1 MADIPFLAMPTTA
14 GTGSEATRY
23 AVIYYDGKK
32 QSVTHDSVVPDVA
45 ILEPKVLKTLPL
57 YQKKCTMMDALCQG
71 IESWWSMNS
80 TDESKAREKMEKLL
94 SKNGECIS
102 FEGKQIPLSL
112 YGSIVRLGRNTMHYS
127 ELFTALWESIEASK

>member
-1 MADIPFLAMPTTA
+1 MEEVAEEDDIVFRIGGDEFVMLT
-14 GTGSEATRY
+14 
-23 AVIYYDGKK
+23 
-32 QSVTHDSVVPDVA
+32 
-45 ILEPKVLKTLPL
+45 
-57 YQKKCTMMDALCQG
+57 
-71 IESWWSMNS
+71 NS

-112 YGSIVRLGRNTMHYS
+112 YGSIVRLGRKTMHYS